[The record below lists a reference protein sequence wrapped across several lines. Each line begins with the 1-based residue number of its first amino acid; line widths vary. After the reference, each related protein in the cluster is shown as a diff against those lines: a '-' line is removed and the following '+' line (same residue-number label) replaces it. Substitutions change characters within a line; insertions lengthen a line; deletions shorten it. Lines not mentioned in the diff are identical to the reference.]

1 MFRLITRKKTVTLS
15 EMASTESEEPSN
27 SAEPIVHTYHC
38 ICTQLIL
45 ATTTTLD
52 KVSIRSSDK
61 SHICALP
68 ETASKAHYAR
78 LSNTSLD
85 EKPTVIRLED
95 GFEKRFFE
103 KCVRCDLIV
112 GYHLDKS
119 QCEDT
124 KSHSGCRED
133 VVYLLPGGLLSTADM
148 QAGKN
153 MEQDI
158 GKIAIKA

>member
-1 MFRLITRKKTVTLS
+1 
-15 EMASTESEEPSN
+15 MASTVSEEPSKT
-27 SAEPIVHTYHC
+27 AEPVIVHTYHC

-52 KVSIRSSDK
+52 EVSIRSSDK

-68 ETASKAHYAR
+68 ETVSKAHYAS

-85 EKPTVIRLED
+85 DKPTVIRLED

-103 KCVRCDLIV
+103 KCARCDVIV

-119 QCEDT
+119 QYEDT
-124 KSHSGCRED
+124 KSHTGCRED
-133 VVYLLPGGLLSTADM
+133 VVYLLPGGLLSTVDM
-148 QAGKN
+148 QSGKN